1 MTDGEETA
9 RKELRALVLVGFPIL
24 VLLWA
29 GFVWINDYVL
39 THGGIDVLI
48 AVTPFCMLP
57 YSIVMSIYAGF
68 FMATFAR
75 GRWRHPWL
83 WGITGIALTALF
95 SVSIL
100 TLLSPIFPYISP
112 VIFAF
117 VVPVLSTAVIL
128 RLISIRKKVSL

>member
-9 RKELRALVLVGFPIL
+9 RKELRALVFVGFSIL

-29 GFVWINDYVL
+29 GFVWINYYVV

-57 YSIVMSIYAGF
+57 YSIVMGIYVGL
-68 FMATFAR
+68 FMARFAR

-83 WGITGIALTALF
+83 WGITGFALTALF

-100 TLLSPIFPYISP
+100 ALLSPIFPSLSP
-112 VIFAF
+112 VLFAF
-117 VVPVLSTAVIL
+117 VVPVLSIAVIL